1 MDYLI
6 HILLGI
12 FATFIG
18 FLAPGMLNMTAVQ
31 IAIEKGVQESRTF
44 AFGAATIILI
54 QASIAIYFSTYLSQ
68 NPSVIE
74 SLEVGG
80 IFVFFALAIFFFMK
94 TRSKLN
100 IKEKKEKEKGYFV
113 RGVLMS
119 SMNMLAIPFYL
130 GISTFLG
137 AEDYLKMESSYIFT
151 FVFGAMFGA
160 YLLFFTYIA
169 FAKVIIK
176 RANFIAKNINYILS
190 LLFLVLGIWTWIK

>member
-1 MDYLI
+1 MEYII

-12 FATFIG
+12 FATFVG

-31 IAIEKGVQESRTF
+31 IAIEKSVQKSRVF
-44 AFGAATIILI
+44 ALGASVIILI
-54 QASIAIYFSTYLSQ
+54 QASIALYFSTFLSQ

-94 TRSKLN
+94 TRAKLN
-100 IKEKKEKEKGYFV
+100 IKEKKDKEKSYFV
-113 RGVLMS
+113 RGVLMAV
-119 SMNMLAIPFYL
+119 MNMLAIPFYL

-137 AEDYLKMESSYIFT
+137 AEGLLKMEIAYIIT
-151 FVFGAMFGA
+151 FVFGALFGA
-160 YLLFFTYIA
+160 YLLFFTYIS

>member
-1 MDYLI
+1 MEYLI

-18 FLAPGMLNMTAVQ
+18 FLAPGMINMTAVQ
-31 IAIEKGVQESRTF
+31 IAIEKGVQKSRVF
-44 AFGAATIILI
+44 AFGASIIILI

-137 AEDYLKMESSYIFT
+137 AEDYLKMETAYVFT

-176 RANFIAKNINYILS
+176 RANFIARNINYILS

>member
-1 MDYLI
+1 MDYII

-12 FATFIG
+12 LATFIG
-18 FLAPGMLNMTAVQ
+18 LLAPGMLNMTAVQ
-31 IAIEKGVQESRTF
+31 ITVEKSQKESRLF
-44 AFGAATIILI
+44 SMGAASIILV
-54 QASIAIYFSTYLSQ
+54 QASIALFFANYLSQ

-74 SLEVGG
+74 SLEIGG
-80 IFVFFALAIFFFMK
+80 IFVFFALAIFFFLK
-94 TRSKLN
+94 TRTKLN
-100 IKEKKEKEKGYFV
+100 IKKKKGKEENYFV

-137 AEDYLKMESSYIFT
+137 AEGYLKMESSYISA

-169 FAKVIIK
+169 FANVIIK
-176 RANFIAKNINYILS
+176 RANFIAQNINYILS
-190 LLFLVLGIWTWIK
+190 FLFLALGIWTWMK

>member
-1 MDYLI
+1 MVYII

-18 FLAPGMLNMTAVQ
+18 LLAPGMLNMTAVQ
-31 IAIEKGVQESRTF
+31 ITVEKTQKESRLF
-44 AFGAATIILI
+44 SMGAASIIFV
-54 QASIAIYFSTYLSQ
+54 QAGIALFFANYLSQ
-68 NPSVIE
+68 NPDVIE
-74 SLEVGG
+74 SLETGG
-80 IFVFFALAIFFFMK
+80 IFVFFALAIFFFLK

-100 IKEKKEKEKGYFV
+100 FKKKKEKDGNYFV

-130 GISTFLG
+130 GISTYLG
-137 AEDYLKMESSYIFT
+137 TEGLLKMESSYIFT
-151 FVFGAMFGA
+151 FVFGAMLGA

-176 RANFIAKNINYILS
+176 RANFIARNINYILS
-190 LLFLVLGIWTWIK
+190 LLFLALGVWTWMK